1 MSTEVYGK
9 VASLTPVARF
19 IRDFLYLKGRNP
31 IDATELL
38 IQELDGLIDVIET
51 GFHSIKLKF
60 DK

>member
-1 MSTEVYGK
+1 MSTEVYGQ

-19 IRDFLYLKGRNP
+19 IRDFLYLKERES

-38 IQELDGLIDVIET
+38 IQELDKLIGIIET
-51 GFHSIKLKF
+51 GFHSIELKF